1 MANNETDSNGTEY
14 EYIATQQTFENSYNP
29 DVAPRDKRKLKNL
42 EDSNFQDLDAFV
54 TSECGKFSQEL
65 ESKFQHQLSPC
76 EPGTIFRFTADKI
89 TFKSN

>member
-29 DVAPRDKRKLKNL
+29 DVAPRDKRKLKNF

-65 ESKFQHQLSPC
+65 ESKFQYQLSPS
-76 EPGTIFRFTADKI
+76 EPGAIFRLTPDRI
-89 TFKSN
+89 TFKSY